1 MNPSILIL
9 ISFQGQ
15 MQSNLGKM
23 NYPKFIFKIS
33 YMIIGS
39 KSKRKK
45 ANLLAGQLD
54 MSNLNK
60 PKI

>member
-1 MNPSILIL
+1 
-9 ISFQGQ
+9 

-23 NYPKFIFKIS
+23 SYPKFIFKIS